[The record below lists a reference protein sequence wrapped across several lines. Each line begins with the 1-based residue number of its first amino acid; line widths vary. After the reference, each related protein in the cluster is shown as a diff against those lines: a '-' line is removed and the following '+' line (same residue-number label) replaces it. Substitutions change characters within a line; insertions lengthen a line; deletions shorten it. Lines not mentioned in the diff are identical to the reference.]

1 MKNTK
6 KKKKNSTACLV
17 LDMTKTQIVHHQF
30 QDTQD
35 ILSKY
40 LQQNEPEP
48 SQKPQKSF
56 TIRILSAITIITATL
71 SILALINSIEYKNS
85 SKRRN
90 SSLNFNQ
97 LHPDTTRTL
106 IDDTEHW
113 VILSF
118 LPENLEDFWLSK
130 LWYTQLSKLGYQNH
144 FLVASEEKHQT
155 LDTLTFRTVDA
166 INKTTDNKIDSYIS
180 NNFSKLSI
188 VKSFLEKG
196 SNVLVSSP
204 SAIWLKFLPLST
216 YLPKNFDILQHSNE
230 EKIAVN
236 DISAFYSTSAT
247 INLLNKLIKSGET
260 QWRSISE
267 YSNGNSPEYWLESD
281 SFKYVSRYYNA
292 STPTLEGDVVTKHD
306 VTVKTMLLSND
317 IVASGTS
324 RTINCRKRNKLSG
337 PLWVVVPNISQT
349 GMKSDGK
356 KLSLN
361 QTADQ
366 FRYCYDREVFG
377 RL

>member
-1 MKNTK
+1 MPKP
-6 KKKKNSTACLV
+6 
-17 LDMTKTQIVHHQF
+17 QIIHHQF

-40 LQQNEPEP
+40 LQKNKPEQPQN
-48 SQKPQKSF
+48 QQKSF
-56 TIRILSAITIITATL
+56 TAQIVSAITIILATL
-71 SILALINSIEYKNS
+71 SVLALINSIEYNKSSTRTQNS
-85 SKRRN
+85 S
-90 SSLNFNQ
+90 SNFNQ
-97 LHPDTTRTL
+97 LHPDTTRTI

-130 LWYTQLSKLGYQNH
+130 LWYTQLSRLGYQNH
-144 FLVASEEKHQT
+144 FLVVSEEKHRK
-155 LDTLTFRTVDA
+155 LDTLNLRTVDA
-166 INKTTDNKIDSYIS
+166 INKTSNDNIGSNENIFNI

-204 SAIWLKFLPLST
+204 SAIWLKFLPLGS
-216 YLPKNFDILQHSNE
+216 YLPRNLDILQHSNE

-236 DISAFYSTSAT
+236 DISAFYSTIPT

-267 YSNGNSPEYWLESD
+267 YSNGKSPEYWLESD

-292 STPTLEGDVVTKHD
+292 STPTLEGDVVTKYD
-306 VTVKTMLLSND
+306 ETVKTMLLSND
-317 IVASGTS
+317 IVASGS
-324 RTINCRKRNKLSG
+324 SKTINCRKRNKLSG
-337 PLWVVVPNISQT
+337 PLWVVVPRNGNNDVGENNI
-349 GMKSDGK
+349 GK

-366 FRYCYDREVFG
+366 FKYCYDQGVFE

>member
-1 MKNTK
+1 MQNTT

-90 SSLNFNQ
+90 SSLNFHQ

-236 DISAFYSTSAT
+236 DISAFYA
-247 INLLNKLIKSGET
+247 
-260 QWRSISE
+260 R
-267 YSNGNSPEYWLESD
+267 
-281 SFKYVSRYYNA
+281 R
-292 STPTLEGDVVTKHD
+292 
-306 VTVKTMLLSND
+306 
-317 IVASGTS
+317 
-324 RTINCRKRNKLSG
+324 
-337 PLWVVVPNISQT
+337 
-349 GMKSDGK
+349 
-356 KLSLN
+356 
-361 QTADQ
+361 
-366 FRYCYDREVFG
+366 
-377 RL
+377 